1 MKPSHYIHG
10 NWQSGR
16 GSAFQSVNPVT
27 GEAVWTGSSADCQ
40 QVNNAIVSA
49 RTALPKWSAQT
60 LNERIAIINRFA
72 QYAEDHAETLA
83 TTIAQETGKPLWEAR
98 TEAAAIKSK
107 VAISIQA
114 HAERTSTV
122 ENAMPVGKAVIRHKP
137 HGVVAVFGPYNF
149 PGHLPNGHIV
159 PALLAGNTIVF
170 KPSELTPATAELM
183 IKLWEKS
190 GLPSGVLNLV
200 QGEKDTGIALASHP
214 CIDGLYFTGSSH
226 TGKLIHQQFGG
237 QPGKILALEMGGNNP
252 LIITELEN
260 TKAAIHDTIHSAFI
274 TAGQRCT
281 CARRLFVPAG
291 QWGDLFIDRLVKA
304 ASSLTVGNWDADP
317 QPFMGAMISEQ
328 AANHIVAAQQT
339 LIDQGGISLLFAKK
353 LQEGT
358 ALLSP
363 GIIDVSPIRHLPDEE
378 YFGPLLQV
386 IRYDDYMEAIATA
399 NNTRYGLS
407 AGLLS
412 ERQEDYNLFLTHIR
426 AGIVNWNRPLTG
438 ASSAAPFGGTGDSGN
453 HRPGAYYAADYCSYP
468 VASVE
473 SETLVMPDKLA
484 PGLTI
489 AD

>member
-1 MKPSHYIHG
+1 MQPSHFIHG
-10 NWQSGR
+10 NWLTGR
-16 GSAFQSVNPVT
+16 GSSFQSVNPVSQ
-27 GEAVWTGSSADCQ
+27 EVLWTGISADGQ
-40 QVNNAIVSA
+40 QVNDAIVSA
-49 RTALPKWSAQT
+49 RTALAKWSTQT
-60 LNERIAIINRFA
+60 LDERIAIIHRFA
-72 QYAEDHAETLA
+72 NYAQEHAETLA
-83 TTIAQETGKPLWEAR
+83 TTIASETGKPLWEAR
-98 TEAAAIKSK
+98 TEAAAIKGK
-107 VAISIQA
+107 VAISITA
-114 HAERTSTV
+114 HGERTGTV
-122 ENAMPVGKAVIRHKP
+122 ESAMPVGKAIIRHKP

-159 PALLAGNTIVF
+159 PALLAGNTVVF

-183 IKLWEKS
+183 IKLWEKA
-190 GLPSGVLNLV
+190 GLPSGVLNLI
-200 QGEKDTGIALASHP
+200 QGERDTGIALASHP
-214 CIDGLYFTGSSH
+214 GIDGLYFTGSSH

-260 TKAAIHDTIHSAFI
+260 IKAAIHDTIHSAFI

-281 CARRLFVPAG
+281 CARRLFIPSG

-304 ASSLTVGNWDADP
+304 AANITIGDWKADP

-328 AANHIVAAQQT
+328 AADRILSAQQN
-339 LIDQGGISLLFAKK
+339 LIDLGGISLLAANK
-353 LQEGT
+353 LQEGS
-358 ALLSP
+358 ALISP
-363 GIIDVSPIRHLPDEE
+363 ALIDVSDIRHLPDEE

-386 IRYDDYMEAIATA
+386 IRYDDFMEAIDAA
-399 NNTRYGLS
+399 NNTHYGLS
-407 AGLLS
+407 AGLFS
-412 ERQEDYNLFLTHIR
+412 EKQEDYDVFLTHIR

-473 SETLVMPDKLA
+473 SEILVMPDQLA

-489 AD
+489 TD